1 MGRNAK
7 KNDFAENHVVNF
19 KNKSYICNKILLVF
33 MAKKFNTSV
42 TCDPSRHYMVDVM
55 AKMKVFEGLINDKC
69 YFTINRARQFGKTSA
84 LKWILWNM
92 SDRYLVIPASFEMYS
107 EKDWVDDESFCRY
120 FCKQII
126 SACAKVEDKS
136 VISFWEEAKQIA
148 EIDFDVLSSKITDF
162 CQKCGRKV
170 VLTIDEVDQA
180 SNNDVFVRFLGMLRN
195 MYLNRD
201 NFEDDT
207 YTFWSVILA
216 GVYDVKNLKMKIRP
230 ESEHQFNSPWN
241 VAADYELDMTFNPQ
255 EISTMLAE
263 YESDYHI
270 GFDIKEISEEIYKYT
285 SGYPV
290 LVSAVCKK
298 IDENLDKDWSKDGVL
313 NAAKILIK
321 EKSTLTE
328 SITDKLETYSKLKA
342 FIRALLMENYSIN
355 FDANNPTMDLAN
367 MFSIIK
373 ADNEGK
379 VVIHNLIF
387 QQVLINYFISE
398 NRIDQI
404 APGAGSK
411 VFIDKNGDLN
421 MPLIINRFKDLMSK
435 KQNQEEFLEREGRFM
450 FICFLKPIING
461 TGFYYSEPENDDGS
475 RMDLVV
481 TYNRKEYVIEL
492 KIWHGTEYEISGR
505 EQISEY
511 LATRNLSEGYLVTF
525 SFLKNKVVQEKPEW
539 IEFGGKRIYEAVI

>member
-1 MGRNAK
+1 MQK
-7 KNDFAENHVVNF
+7 KYVFAPKYAIISKTNRIF
-19 KNKSYICNKILLVF
+19 ATKFYDI
-33 MAKKFNTSV
+33 MAKEFNTSV
-42 TCDPSRHYMVDVM
+42 TCNPKRHYMVDVT
-55 AKMKVFEGLINDKC
+55 AKMKVFEDLITKAK
-69 YFTINRARQFGKTSA
+69 YFTITRARQFGKSSA

-92 SDRYLVIPASFEMYS
+92 SDRYLVIPASFEKYS
-107 EKDWVDDESFCRY
+107 ENDWVDDESFCRY

-126 SACAKVEDKS
+126 TACAKVEDKS

-170 VLTIDEVDQA
+170 VLTIDEVDLA

-230 ESEHQFNSPWN
+230 EEEHQFNSPWN
-241 VAADYELDMTFNPQ
+241 VAADYDLDMTFNPQ
-255 EISTMLAE
+255 EISTMLAD
-263 YESDYHI
+263 YENDYHF
-270 GFDIKEISEEIYKYT
+270 GFNIKEISEEIYKYT

-298 IDENLDKDWSKDGVL
+298 IDEQLDKDWTLDGVL
-313 NAAKILIK
+313 KGVKAVLRDENFTLLKYIKRNIDQYPELKTFLRAVTLDKIYIN
-321 EKSTLTE
+321 
-328 SITDKLETYSKLKA
+328 YY
-342 FIRALLMENYSIN
+342 ALNT
-355 FDANNPTMDLAN
+355 PVDLAR
-367 MFSIIK
+367 MFAYIRPDKNSR
-373 ADNEGK
+373 AQ
-379 VVIHNLIF
+379 IHNLIF
-387 QQVLINYFISE
+387 QQVLYEYFIAE
-398 NRIDQI
+398 NTLSQLNSNI
-404 APGAGSK
+404 G

-435 KQNQEEFLEREGRFM
+435 KQNKEEFLEREGRFM

-539 IEFGGKRIYEAVI
+539 IEYGGKRIYEAVI